1 MPQSLSFLL
10 VHVVFSTKDRN
21 PCLDE
26 KIRPGLYQYMA
37 GCVREIDCEA
47 LRVGGFNDH
56 VHVAVRISRTVSVA
70 KLVQI
75 MKTASSKWLK
85 TEFMDFKNFGWQR
98 GYGAFTVSHTNLDA
112 LLTYIDQQEDHHRTR
127 SFQEEYRA
135 FLEKYN
141 IKYNERY
148 VWD

>member
-1 MPQSLSFLL
+1 MPQSLSYLL

-26 KIRPGLYQYMA
+26 KIRPGLYQYIA
-37 GCVREIDCEA
+37 GCVREMGCEA

-56 VHVAVRISRTVSVA
+56 VHVAARISRTVTVA
-70 KLVQI
+70 KLVEI
-75 MKTASSKWLK
+75 MKTASSKWIKTKHIDLK
-85 TEFMDFKNFGWQR
+85 HFEWQR
-98 GYGAFTVSHTNLDA
+98 GYGAFTVSHYNLDA
-112 LLTYIDQQEDHHRTR
+112 LLRYIDTQEEHHRTR

-135 FLEKYN
+135 FLKKHC
-141 IKYNERY
+141 IKYDERY